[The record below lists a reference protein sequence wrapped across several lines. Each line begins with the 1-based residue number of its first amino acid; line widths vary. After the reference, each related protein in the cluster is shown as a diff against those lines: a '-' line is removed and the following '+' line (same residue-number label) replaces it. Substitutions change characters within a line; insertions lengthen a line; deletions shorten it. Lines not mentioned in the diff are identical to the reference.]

1 MTDEPVHIG
10 DVVGQHFQLVTPKT
24 RKRVFMQNVCRTV
37 LRALRAFV
45 VNRLRIVYLRAFTS
59 FTVLAMDA
67 GVTHLR
73 VFTVVTFAVPLPG
86 TNGPSV
92 ETSAML
98 QGCAVVLHAI
108 GVVAC
113 A

>member
-1 MTDEPVHIG
+1 MR
-10 DVVGQHFQLVTPKT
+10 QHFQLFTPKA
-24 RKRVFMQNVCRTV
+24 RKRVVPAERLQNV

-59 FTVLAMDA
+59 FTVPAMDA

-73 VFTVVTFAVPLPG
+73 VFAVVTFAVPLPG

-98 QGCAVVLHAI
+98 QGCAVVVQAI